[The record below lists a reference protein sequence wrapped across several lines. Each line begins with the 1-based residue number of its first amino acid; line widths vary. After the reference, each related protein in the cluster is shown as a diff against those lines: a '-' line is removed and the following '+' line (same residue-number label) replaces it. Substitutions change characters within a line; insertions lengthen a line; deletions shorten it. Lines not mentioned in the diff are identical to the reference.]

1 MRRLFLAAGV
11 ASLAIA
17 GAAAAKPGGD
27 HGGGGGNPHAGGGGG
42 GDNPHGGGGG
52 GGNPHGGGGG
62 GGAPVF
68 AGGGGGHGGEHGGA
82 PQFMGGGGGRGHGGG
97 GFAPMFARGEGG
109 GRGHGGGF
117 AAPQVRTFEGGGRG
131 HGRAGFAAPR
141 MRAYEGV
148 GGYGRGGERRQAR
161 AFAGG
166 NGHGRGQHAYS
177 REQARA
183 FASEGHGHRLNGNAR
198 QQARAF
204 AGDGHGQQQAQRL
217 AREEARGLP
226 QQQARM
232 AGRQQ
237 LRASSMQAVQQQAL
251 TSGLGNGQKF
261 AGPNAMKNTAQFAN
275 QPTWNGVSPYQ
286 SLAYGNNVQI
296 LPVQQVEQ
304 FVGAPVANVAGFA
317 ALAPLPTNIQYL
329 YPDTPD
335 YYYRWGDGY
344 LYQVDRTDN
353 LIAALIP
360 LLAGGYLPGQYLPQP
375 YMASYV
381 PNYYGFNSFYP
392 DDGDVCNRYYDGVI
406 YQVDCSDG
414 YVENVIPMYAG
425 GYGVGQ
431 LLPSAYS
438 YYNVPVQYRDLYYDT
453 PDYGYWY
460 APGAIYQYDPR
471 TSVITSVAA
480 LMSPGFAVGQPLP
493 MGYDAYNVPYAY
505 RATYYDTPDAWYR
518 YSNGYIYQVD
528 PVTQVVT
535 AIVAS
540 LLT

>member
-1 MRRLFLAAGV
+1 
-11 ASLAIA
+11 
-17 GAAAAKPGGD
+17 
-27 HGGGGGNPHAGGGGG
+27 
-42 GDNPHGGGGG
+42 
-52 GGNPHGGGGG
+52 
-62 GGAPVF
+62 
-68 AGGGGGHGGEHGGA
+68 
-82 PQFMGGGGGRGHGGG
+82 MGGGGGRGHGGG
-97 GFAPMFARGEGG
+97 GFAPSFAPAEGG
-109 GRGHGGGF
+109 GHGRGGF
-117 AAPQVRTFEGGGRG
+117 AAPQMRAFEGGGGHG
-131 HGRAGFAAPR
+131 HGRGGFEAPQ
-141 MRAYEGV
+141 MRAYA
-148 GGYGRGGERRQAR
+148 GGHGRGGFESPQMRAYASGGHGRGMQRGEFR

-166 NGHGRGQHAYS
+166 GRHGRGQP
-177 REQARA
+177 A
-183 FASEGHGHRLNGNAR
+183 FAR

-204 AGDGHGQQQAQRL
+204 AGEGHGHRGFAREQARAFAGGGHGQQGQRFAREQGRSFERQQAQV
-217 AREEARGLP
+217 A
-226 QQQARM
+226 Q
-232 AGRQQ
+232 RQQ
-237 LRASSMQAVQQQAL
+237 LRASGMQPLQPQAP
-251 TSGLGNGQKF
+251 SGRFNGQQF
-261 AGPNAMKNTAQFAN
+261 AGRNGMAGNPAQFMN
-275 QPTWNGVSPYQ
+275 PQPVVQRSWNGVSPYQ

-296 LPVQQVEQ
+296 LPVQQAEQ
-304 FVGAPVANVAGFA
+304 FVGAPVANLAGYA
-317 ALAPLPTNIQYL
+317 ALAPLPANIQYL

-353 LIAALIP
+353 LVASLIP

-381 PNYYGFNSFYP
+381 PSDYGFNTFYP
-392 DDGDVCNRYYDGVI
+392 DYGDVCNRYYDGVI

-431 LLPSAYS
+431 LLPSAYT
-438 YYNVPVQYRDLYYDT
+438 YYNVPMQYRDLYYDT

-480 LMSPGFAVGQPLP
+480 LMSPGFSVGQPLP
-493 MGYDAYNVPYAY
+493 VGYDVYNVPYDY